1 MTVRASGR
9 ESHFGMN
16 HRVSGMTLKALVIW
30 GAAEGSALNLR
41 SIGHRGTGQLVKGTW
56 KCARFLLWCALEVGG
71 CQWQSGR
78 LSLF

>member
-30 GAAEGSALNLR
+30 GAAYGSALNLR
-41 SIGHRGTGQLVKGTW
+41 SIGHGGMSQLVKGTW
-56 KCARFLLWCALEVGG
+56 KCARFIFWRALEVGG
-71 CQWQSGR
+71 SQ
-78 LSLF
+78 

>member
-41 SIGHRGTGQLVKGTW
+41 SIGLADMGQLGEGTR
-56 KCARFLLWCALEVGG
+56 KCARLMLWRALEIRGS
-71 CQWQSGR
+71 Q
-78 LSLF
+78 

>member
-9 ESHFGMN
+9 ESHLGMN

-41 SIGHRGTGQLVKGTW
+41 SIGLADMGQLGEGTR
-56 KCARFLLWCALEVGG
+56 KCATLMLWRALEIRGS
-71 CQWQSGR
+71 Q
-78 LSLF
+78 

>member
-30 GAAEGSALNLR
+30 GAAEGSALSLC
-41 SIGHRGTGQLVKGTW
+41 SIGHCGTGQLVKGTW
-56 KCARFLLWCALEVGG
+56 KYARFIL
-71 CQWQSGR
+71 
-78 LSLF
+78 